1 MKASIHLIG
10 RWMPEGTYYKAFK
23 AEAEV
28 VEGNASDLLRDL
40 TIYRYALQK
49 VVDALWDL
57 DELPKKSQLHQLFYP
72 VLREYGFRAH
82 VARNIY

>member
-1 MKASIHLIG
+1 MKVFIRLG
-10 RWMPEGTYYKAFK
+10 CRWMPEGAYHKSLK

-28 VEGNASDLLRDL
+28 VGGDANGLLWDL

-57 DELPKKSQLHQLFYP
+57 DGLPKKSQLHQMFYP
-72 VLREYGFRAH
+72 VLREY
-82 VARNIY
+82 